1 MIGTLARPVWA
12 LINGFAALGAVGS
25 VLVARQPEFQTQ
37 WGLDAAEWG
46 WVLFA
51 AGLGGLLA
59 YPVNRRFLAR
69 WGSRKMLHR
78 FGTAGGVTMAVIPWL
93 PGLHGLLLGMFV
105 QGLIYNGVGVAV
117 NHQAVSWELRGNV
130 RMMGRLHATFY
141 VGSMVSAVVSGM
153 LAAVGMAL
161 SVHMALVGLL
171 AALLHRQAARA
182 LPPALPPAAGASA
195 DSMGGGTWLPLGM
208 LAACHGVVESG
219 IMGWTAIYLHRSLGA
234 GEGAAGIGLAL
245 FAGAMALGRFGSDAL
260 VMRHGPT
267 RVIGTGAFACALAL
281 GVTASLGSLPL
292 AMAAL
297 IVCGFG
303 LAAAAPILFSAAGRL
318 GGEAL
323 ARVIA
328 LGALGALFGPL
339 VLGQIARMASLAAV
353 MGVLAAL
360 SGVIAWQSRALRE
373 RTATAPVGAALAP
386 QTTSV
391 ERADTFESEPR

>member
-141 VGSMVSAVVSGM
+141 VGSMVSAFVSGM
-153 LAAVGMAL
+153 LAAVGLAL

-182 LPPALPPAAGASA
+182 LPRALPSAAGAPA
-195 DSMGGGTWLPLGM
+195 DSTGGGAWLPLGM

-267 RVIGTGAFACALAL
+267 RVIGTGALACALAL
-281 GVTASLGSLPL
+281 GVTASLGSLAL

-297 IVCGFG
+297 VVCGFG

-353 MGVLAAL
+353 MSVLAAL

-373 RTATAPVGAALAP
+373 RTATAPVSAAFAP
-386 QTTSV
+386 QTTSA
-391 ERADTFESEPR
+391 ERADTFESEPQ